1 MQKQKEHEVISSWV
15 QVFKFSST
23 KHAGKVESDNKF
35 NENREKLKE
44 REDKASVKKDRSS
57 QEGQGQFLTKTEN
70 TVRTREVEELLETQK
85 KMSQRELAVW
95 VWG

>member
-1 MQKQKEHEVISSWV
+1 MNRI
-15 QVFKFSST
+15 FFFSI
-23 KHAGKVESDNKF
+23 KIFPNEKAGALVLKT
-35 NENREKLKE
+35 EKLKE